1 MPLAVSGGLE
11 KTDFRLTTKFNKMQE
26 TNNLPQNPSLQ
37 QTAVIRRFSNILIE
51 IDGELVQLR
60 DLPKHE
66 YEEFLED
73 MHKLRLAYISV
84 MSGR

>member
-66 YEEFLED
+66 YEEFLEV
-73 MHKLRLAYISV
+73 MHRLRLAYISV
-84 MSGR
+84 VSR

>member
-1 MPLAVSGGLE
+1 LPLAVSGGIE
-11 KTDFRLTTKFNKMQE
+11 KTDFRLTTKINKMQE
-26 TNNLPQNPSLQ
+26 TNNLPQNPPLQ